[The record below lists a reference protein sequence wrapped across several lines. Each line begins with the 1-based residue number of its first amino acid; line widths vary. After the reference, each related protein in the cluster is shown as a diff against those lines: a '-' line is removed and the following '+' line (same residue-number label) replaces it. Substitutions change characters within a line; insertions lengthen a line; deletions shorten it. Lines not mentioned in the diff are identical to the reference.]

1 MRNSFILSMS
11 LSTSVAV
18 MLATCSQKAAESPAS
33 PAAQDWSNLRD
44 FTAID
49 ATGPDNVAVTIGPDF
64 AVRAEGDA
72 KAVAE
77 IDMRVRDGKLVI
89 GRKSQGN
96 WTFGN
101 KGEGKDV
108 TIRVTMPAIR
118 AAALTGAGDFE
129 LDRAQ
134 GDMLDLALT
143 GAGDF
148 RIGTVTLKTLSADI
162 TGAGSITIAGTV
174 DRADLSVTGA
184 GDIEAQALKAGSAKV
199 SMLGAGDI
207 GFASDGQV
215 AISIMG
221 PGDVTVKGKAQC
233 KTSGTGPGEAR
244 CAP

>member
-1 MRNSFILSMS
+1 MRYSFILSIL
-11 LSTSVAV
+11 LSAGTVFSTTA
-18 MLATCSQKAAESPAS
+18 CSQKAAESPAS
-33 PAAQDWSNLRD
+33 PAAQDWSSLRD

-64 AVRAEGDA
+64 TVRAEGDA
-72 KAVAE
+72 KAIADLS
-77 IDMRVRDGKLVI
+77 IMVRDGKLVI
-89 GRKSQGN
+89 GRKAKGN

-101 KGEGKDV
+101 KGDSKGA

-118 AAALTGAGDFE
+118 AAALTGAGDFD

-134 GDMLDLALT
+134 GDRLDLSLT

-148 RIGTVTLKTLSADI
+148 RIGTVTLRMLSADI

-184 GDIEAQALKAGSAKV
+184 GDIEAQALKVGSAKV